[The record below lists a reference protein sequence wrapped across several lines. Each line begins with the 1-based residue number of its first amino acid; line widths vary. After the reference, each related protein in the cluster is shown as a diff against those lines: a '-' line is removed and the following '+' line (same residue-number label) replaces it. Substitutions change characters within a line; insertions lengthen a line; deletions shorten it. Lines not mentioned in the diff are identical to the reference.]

1 MKTILK
7 ISGIL
12 LILLILC
19 AIQPAGATDTY
30 AKGDSVKITGTATG
44 NPQQGLAFWVFGPNY
59 WTRETHQLQGTTYT
73 YELTPSKTSD
83 LSPGQYYCIVQHP
96 MYNGKFDVD
105 VSGDRVVSS
114 DGESF
119 PISGSGK
126 LQGSAAAYAL
136 MRLLDSP
143 NIDDTYTQSTFII
156 AEPWIAFSNRAEY
169 TAGNTIYIS
178 GTTNLAPGD
187 TLIYDVQSSSFVP
200 TAKTQSSEFSGSSG
214 TTGVGY
220 GSPDNIWGFYL
231 DTTNMKPDD
240 YTVNVEKDDGS
251 VAFTGKF
258 TLVAPSAVTQAP
270 TQNPTPSQQA
280 QSSQPSQTQSPTPM
294 PTQSP
299 LPVYAVLLAVVAAFG
314 AVGVSGG
321 MKSGD
326 KNGKKSGKIE

>member
-136 MRLLDSP
+136 MRLL
-143 NIDDTYTQSTFII
+143 
-156 AEPWIAFSNRAEY
+156 
-169 TAGNTIYIS
+169 
-178 GTTNLAPGD
+178 APGD

-280 QSSQPSQTQSPTPM
+280 QPSQPSPTQSPTPM

>member
-280 QSSQPSQTQSPTPM
+280 QPSQPSQTQSPTPM